1 MSLLLRHVAIGAA
14 RALFAL
20 LLIVP
25 FVWANGILSW
35 SVLWSSITI
44 GAALLSVGDRR
55 FYRRLP
61 LFPPEVW
68 RLGLLGALLILPLV
82 IEAERVRRYP
92 GMALF
97 FGLTLILLYGLSLVY
112 SRPRAVQRLVGAVAG
127 LIFSLI
133 LVELLSGVLLTRIE
147 TASRAPSIAPAPTV
161 EPTFPP
167 TPESTLSFQ
176 VAPTQSATPEPTPVV
191 TLTQLPTP
199 ATPSLIA
206 GLGYVDYLED
216 GGQAEWSQYT
226 GYGARINSTFR
237 TYMVDAQGKLV
248 YDNTIR
254 LNGKG
259 MRGPEVAYDKPADV
273 YRILI
278 IGDSFVEAVQVPDE
292 QTFAAQL
299 SQALAGITPNVPGK
313 TRFEVAAMGRMGWGT
328 LQEYLYYQVE
338 GAKFNPDLVIL
349 SFYIND
355 VPDNRPAFF
364 YPNIN
369 NTNYDFVFEGD
380 SVRIVDT
387 NLQPL
392 PPNGARLL
400 YNGLSPVFQGTNLAR
415 LMIRWFDPPPDVRPQ
430 DGVLDR
436 VHPQW
441 YIYVSDPPI
450 PGFEEAWRRTAWG
463 LTHFAQAVTKHGAK
477 FAVMPIF
484 IGTEQVL
491 NVSQWY
497 PELVKGW
504 QWDVNLPDERLAQIL
519 RDQPALI
526 FPTRPTF
533 EAYAQAQKGQ
543 VFQLLY
549 IQEDRH
555 FNGLGHRLTS
565 AALLA
570 GLREAGIAP
579 H

>member
-1 MSLLLRHVAIGAA
+1 MSLLLRHVTIGAA
-14 RALFAL
+14 RALFSL

-35 SVLWSSITI
+35 SVLWSSIAIT
-44 GAALLSVGDRR
+44 AALLSVGDRR
-55 FYRRLP
+55 LYRRLP
-61 LFPPEVW
+61 LFPSEVW
-68 RLGLLGALLILPLV
+68 RLGLFGALLILSCV
-82 IEAERVRRYP
+82 IEAERVQRFP
-92 GMALF
+92 GMALL
-97 FGLTLILLYGLSLVY
+97 GALTLILLYGLSLVY
-112 SRPRAVQRLVGAVAG
+112 NRPRAIQRLVGVVVG

-133 LVELLSGVLLTRIE
+133 LVEILAGVLLNRIE
-147 TASRAPSIAPAPTV
+147 TTSRASRIAPSPTV
-161 EPTFPP
+161 EPTFSPTLELTLPSQIEPTPPAAPELTPAATLTQPP
-167 TPESTLSFQ
+167 TP
-176 VAPTQSATPEPTPVV
+176 AA
-191 TLTQLPTP
+191 
-199 ATPSLIA
+199 PSLIA

-237 TYMVDAQGKLV
+237 AYMVDAQGKLV

-259 MRGPEVAYDKPADV
+259 MRGPEIAYDKPADV

-299 SQALAGITPNVPGK
+299 SQALVGIAPTVPGK

-338 GAKFNPDLVIL
+338 GVKFNPDLVIL

-369 NTNYDFVFEGD
+369 NTNYDFIFEGD

-387 NLQPL
+387 NLQAL

-400 YNGLSPVFQGTNLAR
+400 YHGLPPVFQGTNLAR
-415 LMIRWFDPPPDVRPQ
+415 LLIRWFDPPPDVRPQ

-463 LTHFAQAVTKHGAK
+463 LTHFGQAVAKSGAK

-484 IGTEQVL
+484 IGAEQVL

-504 QWDVNLPDERLAQIL
+504 QWDVNLPDDRLARIL

-533 EAYAQAQKGQ
+533 EAYAQDQKGQ

-555 FNGLGHRLTS
+555 FNALGHRLTS
-565 AALLA
+565 EALLT
-570 GLREAGIAP
+570 GLREAGIVSR
-579 H
+579 